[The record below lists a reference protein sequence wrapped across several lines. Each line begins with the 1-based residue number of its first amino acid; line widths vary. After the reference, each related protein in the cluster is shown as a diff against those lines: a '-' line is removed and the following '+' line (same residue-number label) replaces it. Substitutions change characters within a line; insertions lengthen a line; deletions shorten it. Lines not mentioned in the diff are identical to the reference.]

1 MSKNIKRNTKAL
13 QTTYDNYK
21 NRLNQTTRDKIQN
34 LINFYEDRKIA
45 QFTTA
50 DNLIRQFITAKTD
63 KQKTKANNAYDKIHD
78 KHQDQEPLGQRMQKA
93 KEENKRNPKK
103 GTHIYS
109 VDALFYRLKDEKKE
123 KELKTAFKDSKGRPY
138 VILWKDPKTFNVK
151 SSNYI
156 EDLVRKRIFRTERD
170 TAKLFFKLYETLQT
184 DSEAYDEIEFHKSY
198 IDCIKL
204 LSVERV
210 DEETDF
216 APEKEKL
223 KNTANLSMYNIYIQT
238 PLDPK
243 FETFK
248 EAINVK
254 HYKENECWF
263 NTITDWYKDTL
274 MGEKRREKNRLTK
287 ESMLKLMNKTE
298 EDYKTNGASIQD
310 MVPVFEHYGI
320 QVRIFNSFIKPIFK
334 YSPTKYNHHIP
345 TLYAVVKNNHIY
357 TASDNLQMLRQMV
370 AIRENQDVS
379 VKASPDYHINEK
391 DAPTECKMIQSLND
405 LKNFREKDNYTLIY
419 DGNDLTQLFYESK
432 MAGYEPQVRFTG
444 CIVSELYFKFYIKKK
459 SIRYRIKT
467 TSSLDGTITVRTE
480 QIYNKMSK
488 AMHEFNKALFNPL
501 HKSYYNEIDIQILK
515 ECRTIPQV
523 GELNKFYK
531 VFNQRTNKHDN
542 YAFMPDA
549 ATEIDVRKAYTHAF
563 NQITEIP
570 VFNQFDIWKQFN
582 YKTHDYSKFHELTL
596 FLVKP
601 KKQALFFNKI
611 HCLVYHKFLKHY
623 ADKCE
628 ILYYKEPSRVHK
640 VNYTNLIKKTVGNRN
655 IRPLSR
661 RCKNQKANRKRE
673 FWTAGEMHQQVI

>member
-63 KQKTKANNAYDKIHD
+63 KQKIKANNAYDKIHD
-78 KHQDQEPLGQRMQKA
+78 KHHDKEPLGERMQKA

-138 VILWKDPKTFNVK
+138 VILWKDPKTFNAK

-184 DSEAYDEIEFHKSY
+184 DSEAYDELEFHKSY

-238 PLDPK
+238 PLDPE

-345 TLYAVVKNNHIY
+345 TLYALVKNNHIY

-391 DAPTECKMIQSLND
+391 DEPTECKMIQSLND

-467 TSSLDGTITVRTE
+467 QNLVTSSLDGTITVRTE

-542 YAFMPDA
+542 TDLC
-549 ATEIDVRKAYTHAF
+549 
-563 NQITEIP
+563 
-570 VFNQFDIWKQFN
+570 
-582 YKTHDYSKFHELTL
+582 LTQQ
-596 FLVKP
+596 P
-601 KKQALFFNKI
+601 K
-611 HCLVYHKFLKHY
+611 
-623 ADKCE
+623 
-628 ILYYKEPSRVHK
+628 
-640 VNYTNLIKKTVGNRN
+640 
-655 IRPLSR
+655 
-661 RCKNQKANRKRE
+661 
-673 FWTAGEMHQQVI
+673 